1 VHIGS
6 NVYIGYD
13 AIVETSHPWLVS
25 IGNDSGI
32 GIRTTIIGHF
42 AGMET
47 ASLKRGNFSV
57 IIGNKAWV
65 GPGVVILPNVTIG
78 DGAVVA
84 AGYTVTT
91 SIPAGTFAQ
100 GNPAKAI
107 AKCGIPL
114 ANGITFNEFLKHLE
128 PLFSHRLALLLFSVH
143 DLESIML
150 CVGL

>member
-13 AIVETSHPWLVS
+13 AIIETSYPWLVS

-47 ASLKRGNFSV
+47 ASLKRGNYSV
-57 IIGNKAWV
+57 IIGNKAWI

-84 AGYTVTT
+84 AGSTVTT

-114 ANGITFNEFLKHLE
+114 ANGITFDAFLKHLE
-128 PLFSHRLALLLFSVH
+128 PLFMRRLTLLLFSIYNF
-143 DLESIML
+143 ESIL
-150 CVGL
+150 I